1 MFLNLRLRA
10 EDERRLSRSAYRLVL
25 FICIYVYMICICMI
39 YIYFTLFVCIRV
51 SWHLALSR
59 FLEGS
64 NKSMDYSSLM
74 NNDPNG
80 S

>member
-25 FICIYVYMICICMI
+25 FICICMI

-51 SWHLALSR
+51 SWHLVLSR